1 MQAFAEMAA
10 AGRVPSS
17 SDKEISHD
25 HPATYSRRLV
35 VRQTGF
41 TMGGVRRHIAG
52 TTLHARGASRGE
64 ITPLVTK
71 LRNMLQPQLG
81 DDMKE
86 H

>member
-1 MQAFAEMAA
+1 
-10 AGRVPSS
+10 
-17 SDKEISHD
+17 
-25 HPATYSRRLV
+25 
-35 VRQTGF
+35 
-41 TMGGVRRHIAG
+41 MGGVTRHIAG

-71 LRNMLQPQLG
+71 LRKMLQPQLG